1 MHSWYKQIL
10 KFLVFLCI
18 SLFLFWL
25 VYRDQNWNDL
35 RRALEEE
42 VNYSWVAV
50 VCVVGILSHVVRALR
65 WQLLTLSMGCPIR
78 LMNSFFGVMIG
89 YFANLAIPRMGEFTR
104 CGVVSKYEH
113 VPFPKL
119 LGTVVAER
127 VIDMFFLLAYMLIV
141 IVSQFREILFFLD
154 TNKGVEERFVS
165 LAHSWKI
172 WMVIV
177 VVPLAVYGM
186 WRLCRGTKLQQRL
199 GVFLSGLKEGILAIR
214 KVKQM
219 GLFVFY
225 SVLIW
230 GLYFLMFYFCFF
242 CFEFTS
248 RLGMMAGMTAFVFGS
263 FGMVAPVQGWIG
275 AWHFMVIS
283 ALMLYLPHTP
293 EMESMAKAFAFLTHG
308 IMTFVYIAVGIVC
321 LIALPLYNTA
331 RNK

>member
-1 MHSWYKQIL
+1 MRSWYKQIL

-18 SLFLFWL
+18 SFFLFWL
-25 VYRDQNWNDL
+25 VYRDQNWSDL

-127 VIDMFFLLAYMLIV
+127 VIDMFFIGVHAYCYCV
-141 IVSQFREILFFLD
+141 AVSGDTFFLD

-214 KVKQM
+214 KVKQWAC
-219 GLFVFY
+219 L
-225 SVLIW
+225 S
-230 GLYFLMFYFCFF
+230 
-242 CFEFTS
+242 FT
-248 RLGMMAGMTAFVFGS
+248 
-263 FGMVAPVQGWIG
+263 Q
-275 AWHFMVIS
+275 
-283 ALMLYLPHTP
+283 
-293 EMESMAKAFAFLTHG
+293 
-308 IMTFVYIAVGIVC
+308 C
-321 LIALPLYNTA
+321 
-331 RNK
+331 